1 VDPYI
6 SANQKRLIDINSLQ
20 VDYILLT
27 HAHGDHILD
36 VEQLQR
42 TDAIIVSML
51 KLQVI
56 MAQRLSIA
64 SMNHGWN
71 LILEN

>member
-1 VDPYI
+1 M
-6 SANQKRLIDINSLQ
+6 SSNCK
-20 VDYILLT
+20 
-27 HAHGDHILD
+27 
-36 VEQLQR
+36 R

-64 SMNHGWN
+64 SMNHGGWN
-71 LILEN
+71 FDFGKLKYVNAIHSSSFPTAVTAGIQVVC